1 MFRFLHLADLH
12 LSSPLAAFSR
22 EAAERWRGAQFAAL
36 EDLISRAVGAGVSF
50 LLFSGDV
57 FDTPRAPREDVARF
71 YGILSRAGVPAVVA
85 PGNHDFYTPDGT
97 WHAAPPPE
105 NLCLFTERELGFF
118 DFPELGATVYGFA
131 FRSAAAKAP
140 ALGVAADRPTGRV
153 SILLAHSD
161 ITAPLSP
168 YAPLPTGAL
177 AASGFA
183 YAALGHIHNPP
194 LPARFGRTLAAY
206 SGFFGGRGF
215 DEPGAGHA
223 LLCTVREGEPTAIH
237 TSNAPLREGGGA
249 RSAAGGAREAAD
261 FAPSAETHSFV
272 APNQSGSGTR
282 VPAEESFAAR
292 QPLAHEGAVEV
303 ESIETAAPLFLAP
316 ALDCTGAADAA
327 EVREKAAEFLA
338 ACHLPD
344 LCAVRLRLCG
354 EVGVDCTPRVG
365 DILPLGD
372 RFSLFDCVDETLPA
386 LSDAALAADVSLRGA
401 FYRALLPH
409 LQSGDAAVRR
419 TAAKALRA
427 GLAALDGKEAEL

>member
-36 EDLISRAVGAGVSF
+36 EDLLSRAVGAGAS
-50 LLFSGDV
+50 LILFSGDV

-71 YGILSRAGVPAVVA
+71 YGILSRVGVPAVVA

-118 DFPELGATVYGFA
+118 DFPELGAAVYGFA

-140 ALGVAADRPTGRV
+140 APGVAADRPAGRET
-153 SILLAHSD
+153 ILLAHSD

-177 AASGFA
+177 AASGFV

-194 LPARFGRTLAAY
+194 SPARFGRTLAAY

-223 LLCTVREGEPTAIH
+223 LLCTVREGVA
-237 TSNAPLREGGGA
+237 
-249 RSAAGGAREAAD
+249 EA
-261 FAPSAETHSFV
+261 
-272 APNQSGSGTR
+272 
-282 VPAEESFAAR
+282 ES
-292 QPLAHEGAVEV
+292 V
-303 ESIETAAPLFLAP
+303 ETAAPLFLAP

-338 ACHLPD
+338 ACNLPD

-354 EVGVDCTPRVG
+354 EVGVDCTPRAG

-372 RFSLFDCVDETLPA
+372 RFALFDCVDETLPA

-427 GLAALDGKEAEL
+427 GLAALDGKEAEP